1 MLTVT
6 FVVVAVDRVAVK
18 VTVDAELSSNVEELE
33 VNVTVGADSLSIMV
47 TVVCCVPFS
56 VAPPPETPE
65 ISTIAVSLPS
75 YIASSVGVKVAV
87 PVVLPAV
94 IVISEIVP

>member
-1 MLTVT
+1 MVI
-6 FVVVAVDRVAVK
+6 VD
-18 VTVDAELSSNVEELE
+18 
-33 VNVTVGADSLSIMV
+33 
-47 TVVCCVPFS
+47 CCVPFS

-87 PVVLPAV
+87 PVVLPAE